1 MLVARAENVEGVQYG
16 SLDRIDSEISRTEY
30 VATLI
35 QHMTA
40 EVGHL
45 ALLRTV

>member
-16 SLDRIDSEISRTEY
+16 GFGRIDCELSRKEY